1 MGHEQ
6 RRLATALRY
15 TRLPMKTVLMALID
29 GYRLLLSPFFGTQCR
44 FYPTCS
50 AYAREAIDAH
60 GALRGAWLALKRI
73 LKCHPWHAGG
83 VDPVPP
89 PAVKRGG

>member
-1 MGHEQ
+1 MIK
-6 RRLATALRY
+6 RLLIT
-15 TRLPMKTVLMALID
+15 LID

-50 AYAREAIDAH
+50 AYAREAIDVH
-60 GALRGAWLALKRI
+60 GTVRGTWLAVRRI
-73 LKCHPWHAGG
+73 LRCNPWCAGG

-89 PAVKRGG
+89 RAGNGK

>member
-1 MGHEQ
+1 
-6 RRLATALRY
+6 
-15 TRLPMKTVLMALID
+15 MKRVLIALID

-44 FYPTCS
+44 FHPTCS

-60 GALRGAWLALKRI
+60 GAWRGTWLAVWRI
-73 LKCHPWHAGG
+73 LRCNPWHAGG

-89 PAVKRGG
+89 APMRNTE